1 MRRQILGI
9 WLLLALALAGVAA
22 PPSAPDS
29 QTVGNGNAIVE
40 FKTLFAVSGP
50 YIGPLNPIRG
60 VPGGNARWSIVD
72 GRGSLK
78 ADGKL
83 EVKVRGLILPDPP
96 FNGVNTLP
104 DFRAVVNCQSID
116 ANGNPTIVNVSTGL
130 FSATPAG
137 DSDIS
142 ETITLP
148 QPCVAPIIFVMHPT
162 AGRWFAT
169 TGY

>member
-1 MRRQILGI
+1 MNRQTLSIFV
-9 WLLLALALAGVAA
+9 LLALSLAGVAA
-22 PPSAPDS
+22 PATTTDS
-29 QTVGNGNAIVE
+29 QAVGNGNAILE
-40 FKTLFAVSGP
+40 FKTMFAVSGP
-50 YIGPLNPIRG
+50 YVGPTNPIRG
-60 VPGGNARWSIVD
+60 LPGGNARWTIVD

-96 FNGVNTLP
+96 FNGINSLA

-130 FSATPAG
+130 FPATITG
-137 DSDIS
+137 DCDIS
-142 ETITLP
+142 ETIPLP
-148 QPCVAPIIFVMHPT
+148 QPCVAPIIFIMHPA